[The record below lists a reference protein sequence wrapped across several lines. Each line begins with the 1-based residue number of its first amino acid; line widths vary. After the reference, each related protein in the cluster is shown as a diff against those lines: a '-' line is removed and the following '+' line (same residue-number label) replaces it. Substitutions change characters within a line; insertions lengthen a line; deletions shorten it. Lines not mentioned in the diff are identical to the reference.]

1 MNHKSV
7 YLAIAM
13 GLCVASVP
21 VDVHAQKQPV
31 DAKAAQLPDFIY
43 QGRLEDGGALADG
56 VYDLEFRLFDAATGG
71 AQVGA
76 TISETDFPVMDG
88 LFTINLAFP
97 GAFVGQQ
104 LFLQVTIDGVTLPRQ
119 PISTAPVA
127 QFALSAS
134 TATTADF
141 ASTAGTA
148 TTATTATTADSASTA
163 GFATT
168 AGSATSA
175 TTADF
180 ATTAGSAMTATS
192 ATNATQLGG
201 VAGSHFA
208 RLYGDGSAGDLTVA
222 ASTPLQATNTSYH
235 NITIS
240 AGTLTIPS
248 GTLLRCTGSFTLAA
262 GAVVSIQ
269 TSPSINTLL
278 FNPASRVLVR
288 DGAPG
293 IGLPPG
299 PPDSRTSAAT
309 ALIATP
315 GGPGLGLARA
325 RGLRE
330 IGPYGGA
337 GGPSVALENVHTT
350 GGAGGGAAAIR
361 CAGAVTIRGTVRANG
376 GEAAGG
382 GVFLAGSG
390 QSITVQA
397 TGVIEALGGTGG
409 AAGVFGRRGA
419 SGGGGGGLVHLVAPV
434 VTQSGS
440 INVSGG
446 AGGAAA
452 PAGTV
457 SAAVAAGG
465 HGGAGSC
472 GDGGASGSVAADG
485 SSTAG
490 SPGAAGCSLI
500 TQMNPVGFW

>member
-337 GGPSVALENVHTT
+337 GGPSVALENVHRW
-350 GGAGGGAAAIR
+350 GGR
-361 CAGAVTIRGTVRANG
+361 WRSRHP
-376 GEAAGG
+376 
-382 GVFLAGSG
+382 L
-390 QSITVQA
+390 
-397 TGVIEALGGTGG
+397 
-409 AAGVFGRRGA
+409 RRGRHDPRDRPSQRRRGCRRRRVPGGIRTVHHRA
-419 SGGGGGGLVHLVAPV
+419 SHRRHR
-434 VTQSGS
+434 GS
-440 INVSGG
+440 
-446 AGGAAA
+446 
-452 PAGTV
+452 
-457 SAAVAAGG
+457 GG
-465 HGGAGSC
+465 HGGGGWRFRTPRRERRRRGRAGPSRRPGRHPIRLDQRIRRGRRCSC
-472 GDGGASGSVAADG
+472 TGWDGERGRGRWRPRGGGVLRGWWRQRFGSG
-485 SSTAG
+485 
-490 SPGAAGCSLI
+490 
-500 TQMNPVGFW
+500 